1 MLSVTCFFIFSSSR
15 RHTRC
20 AFVTGVQTCA
30 LPICRRQQ
38 QGARAA
44 ARGEAHRHLVRRFR
58 ARDAGV
64 IDLATVDGRDL
75 ARQHAAGAGDAGRR
89 SQRDRNE
96 EDPGTAFD
104 RPQLFLV
111 AAVVFHL
118 RSEEH
123 TSELQSLMRIS
134 YAVFCLKKKT
144 KRHKTT
150 TRQKKTNSTKIR
162 KE

>member
-1 MLSVTCFFIFSSSR
+1 MR
-15 RHTRC
+15 RRPTRSTLLDTPC
-20 AFVTGVQTCA
+20 PYTTLFRSDRLDLERLREG
-30 LPICRRQQ
+30 RRQQ

-111 AAVVFHL
+111 AAVVF

-134 YAVFCLKKKT
+134 YAVFCLKKKN
-144 KRHKTT
+144 KIKT
-150 TRQKKTNSTKIR
+150 QLHN
-162 KE
+162 

>member
-1 MLSVTCFFIFSSSR
+1 MRISDWSSDVCSSD
-15 RHTRC
+15 
-20 AFVTGVQTCA
+20 
-30 LPICRRQQ
+30 L

-44 ARGEAHRHLVRRFR
+44 ARGEAHRLLVRRFR

-64 IDLATVDGRDL
+64 IDLATGDGRDL

-118 RSEEH
+118 QAIGSDSRLLEASHGEILPTENFPTENLEERLKFPAQPAGGAGL
-123 TSELQSLMRIS
+123 TRGGWRASLPVDR
-134 YAVFCLKKKT
+134 
-144 KRHKTT
+144 KR
-150 TRQKKTNSTKIR
+150 TRLNSSH
-162 KE
+162 